1 MRNNH
6 YYQSED
12 SIDYTIYDDD
22 LISDNASLHLVEY
35 SGYYLM
41 FHEEWKLPLWVKYEL
56 TASET
61 DGDAVRDGK
70 NFKQDR
76 ERQYAKMCHKH
87 RYA

>member
-1 MRNNH
+1 
-6 YYQSED
+6 
-12 SIDYTIYDDD
+12 
-22 LISDNASLHLVEY
+22 
-35 SGYYLM
+35 M

-70 NFKQDR
+70 NFKQGR